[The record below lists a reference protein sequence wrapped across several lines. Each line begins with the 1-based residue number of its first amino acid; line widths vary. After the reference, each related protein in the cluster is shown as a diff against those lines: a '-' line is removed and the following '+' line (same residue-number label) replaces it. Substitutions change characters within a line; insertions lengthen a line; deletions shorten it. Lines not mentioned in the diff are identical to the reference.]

1 MKKMKNMNYAES
13 VNAFAKF
20 SQKHSITDD
29 YDMNY
34 QVIND
39 ITPLLTNREEFVNA
53 LYNIYCYGFM
63 TGYRQKEKEIKES
76 YDRHFIT
83 SRGETHKNLTE
94 LVYHMPCGVYSDF
107 FYGFMVSLLNDRFP
121 DIEKYLPARQRKAFS
136 EELELLN
143 NKISSSSMTNAQ

>member
-39 ITPLLTNREEFVNA
+39 IAPLLTNIEEFVNA
-53 LYNIYCYGFM
+53 LYNIYCYGFSVV
-63 TGYRQKEKEIKES
+63 T
-76 YDRHFIT
+76 
-83 SRGETHKNLTE
+83 
-94 LVYHMPCGVYSDF
+94 V
-107 FYGFMVSLLNDRFP
+107 
-121 DIEKYLPARQRKAFS
+121 
-136 EELELLN
+136 N
-143 NKISSSSMTNAQ
+143 NGC

>member
-63 TGYRQKEKEIKES
+63 AGYRQKEKEIKKVVDKE
-76 YDRHFIT
+76 F
-83 SRGETHKNLTE
+83 
-94 LVYHMPCGVYSDF
+94 
-107 FYGFMVSLLNDRFP
+107 
-121 DIEKYLPARQRKAFS
+121 
-136 EELELLN
+136 
-143 NKISSSSMTNAQ
+143 